1 MANTEEQS
9 GIKTLSQLFD
19 EVYADFK
26 KLEFILTCIKT
37 LEHITLQVS
46 SLDMFSRNENF
57 NEIDPRKLKF
67 LLLPYMLASL
77 WQFKVGRD
85 DRKNIC
91 QVSSVYF
98 KDFLQRC
105 IQYEIITSSD
115 HLIRDDD
122 NQDEENDVQKTTQ
135 KLTPEERRALKIRKF
150 KQNKELGEA
159 LENYSYFS
167 EDDGFSQEIY
177 LALIKRAI
185 LDSEDQL
192 EAIRAELDLIKCHD
206 ENPDNFVSSSTSSP
220 PSKPLQPFIITKDA
234 AQKTVYGMG
243 YPSLPIMTVEE
254 LYEQRRQEG
263 QWGPPPTPQ
272 TARNPEEDAELER
285 RMKDL
290 MEERDDP
297 EELER
302 KRNFDEYKDEHRR
315 GWGNRFNRS

>member
-1 MANTEEQS
+1 
-9 GIKTLSQLFD
+9 
-19 EVYADFK
+19 
-26 KLEFILTCIKT
+26 
-37 LEHITLQVS
+37 
-46 SLDMFSRNENF
+46 MFSRNENF

-167 EDDGFSQEIY
+167 
-177 LALIKRAI
+177 
-185 LDSEDQL
+185 
-192 EAIRAELDLIKCHD
+192 
-206 ENPDNFVSSSTSSP
+206 VSYIHAV
-220 PSKPLQPFIITKDA
+220 L
-234 AQKTVYGMG
+234 
-243 YPSLPIMTVEE
+243 
-254 LYEQRRQEG
+254 
-263 QWGPPPTPQ
+263 
-272 TARNPEEDAELER
+272 
-285 RMKDL
+285 
-290 MEERDDP
+290 
-297 EELER
+297 
-302 KRNFDEYKDEHRR
+302 
-315 GWGNRFNRS
+315 GN